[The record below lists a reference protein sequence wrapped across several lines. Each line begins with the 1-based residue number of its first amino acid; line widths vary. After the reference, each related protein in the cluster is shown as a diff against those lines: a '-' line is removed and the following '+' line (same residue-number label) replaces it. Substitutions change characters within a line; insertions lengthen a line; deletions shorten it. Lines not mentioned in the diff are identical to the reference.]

1 MNAQNK
7 NKPES
12 RIADTV
18 AVGKDF
24 VSLLRDAALFGLAI
38 LLVAF
43 PNQFNDMLVAAG
55 FEEGSLV
62 GFKWKSKL
70 IDSNEAL
77 QKAEATIE
85 SLRVQNAE
93 LANALEEVSQSSDDP
108 VLAKRLEQLETDNKN
123 LNDETMLVQ
132 SAVTQAIDS
141 NIPLVTKALSSARR
155 DFTQAKSDYLVGLQ
169 TLGVPDS
176 ERIAINDKLSADG
189 YGLDNVTYSYPAG
202 ERPSWFAYKSTVF
215 YYSSSS
221 RQAAQE
227 LAEFMKSITGQ
238 KFAVQR
244 GAGLGVD
251 PDKKAITF
259 FIHYIKNSN

>member
-1 MNAQNK
+1 MKTQNK
-7 NKPES
+7 DKAES
-12 RIADTV
+12 KIADTV

-24 VSLLRDAALFGLAI
+24 VSLLRDAALLSLAI

-55 FEEGSLV
+55 FEEGSVV

-93 LANALEEVSQSSDDP
+93 LASALDEATKGSDDP
-108 VLAKRLEQLETDNKN
+108 VLTKRLEKLESDNKS

-132 SAVTQAIDS
+132 TAVTRAIDS
-141 NIPLVTKALSSARR
+141 NIPLVTKALASTRQAA
-155 DFTQAKSDYLVGLQ
+155 TQTRSGYLVGLQ

-176 ERIAINDKLSADG
+176 ERISINDKLRADG
-189 YGLDNVTYSYPAG
+189 YGLDDVTYSYSAG

-221 RQAAQE
+221 RQEAQN
-227 LAEFMKSITGQ
+227 LADFMKSVTGE

-251 PDKKAITF
+251 PSQKAITF
-259 FIHYIKNSN
+259 FIHYIKG